1 VPNAGDAVSDIQA
14 LPKHWYPST
23 GTQALVIAQR
33 HCVMC
38 HAVKPT
44 HESFREAPKNLTL
57 ETVLD
62 LKKYVPLVLLQ
73 TAQNKAMPFGDQTAM
88 TDEERSALG
97 RWLKALQ

>member
-1 VPNAGDAVSDIQA
+1 
-14 LPKHWYPST
+14 
-23 GTQALVIAQR
+23 
-33 HCVMC
+33 MC